1 MIITLKK
8 VKINDRAS
16 EETTHFTADIYADGK
31 LVGYAKN
38 DGHGGSTDYYPVD
51 GKRAALTQLEI
62 GCQNQPG
69 IVYQYEGKPYTMR
82 PSLENTVDEIISKK
96 VDENAAKKSQQQLNR
111 SMLKGILYL
120 IEGDPQPWV
129 TSWKGKTLAK
139 MLETVKGQSI
149 VLKKIEEIKA
159 AGHKILN
166 TNLNV

>member
-1 MIITLKK
+1 
-8 VKINDRAS
+8 
-16 EETTHFTADIYADGK
+16 
-31 LVGYAKN
+31 
-38 DGHGGSTDYYPVD
+38 
-51 GKRAALTQLEI
+51 
-62 GCQNQPG
+62 
-69 IVYQYEGKPYTMR
+69 MR